1 MNKQTNRES
10 REDLFDHL
18 IQLPV
23 LRIFEGFYRTHK
35 EVLLYLLFGGISF
48 FLNVILFALI
58 EHMFQISELINNVIG
73 WVVCVL
79 FQFVTNRTW
88 VFAARTDGMSPG
100 SFYFMATVEYH
111 GGKSGGADHCYIVEL
126 SAEQV
131 LGIYKINLYMRF
143 VYMFKWRGNILFTLF
158 HCKAVLAS
166 G

>member
-23 LRIFEGFYRTHK
+23 LRIFEEFYRTHK

-88 VFAARTDGMSPG
+88 VFAARTDGMSEFFRQMA
-100 SFYFMATVEYH
+100 SFFGGRLLTLAVEELILAVFISWLQLNTM
-111 GGKSGGADHCYIVEL
+111 GVKVVAQIIVILLNYLL
-126 SAEQV
+126 SKFWV
-131 LGIYKINLYMRF
+131 FIK
-143 VYMFKWRGNILFTLF
+143 
-158 HCKAVLAS
+158 
-166 G
+166 

>member
-88 VFAARTDGMSPG
+88 VFAARTDGMSEIFRQMA
-100 SFYFMATVEYH
+100 SFFGGRLLTLAVEELILAVFISWLQLNTM
-111 GGKSGGADHCYIVEL
+111 GVKVVAQIIVILLNYLL
-126 SAEQV
+126 SKFWV
-131 LGIYKINLYMRF
+131 FIK
-143 VYMFKWRGNILFTLF
+143 
-158 HCKAVLAS
+158 
-166 G
+166 

>member
-58 EHMFQISELINNVIG
+58 EHMFRISELINNVIG

-88 VFAARTDGMSPG
+88 VFAARTDGMSEFFRLMA
-100 SFYFMATVEYH
+100 SFFGGRLLTLAVEELILAVFISWLQLNTM
-111 GGKSGGADHCYIVEL
+111 GVKVVAQIIVILLNYLL
-126 SAEQV
+126 SKFWV
-131 LGIYKINLYMRF
+131 FIK
-143 VYMFKWRGNILFTLF
+143 
-158 HCKAVLAS
+158 
-166 G
+166 